1 MIDRCLLF
9 ISGCRISVGSFPDQ
23 PCGVNAPCTGS
34 IPSVQIS
41 RITLMDKINNTKE
54 HQRNPATV
62 SFAQELTFTWKKE
75 HELVKCQWTLLESA
89 SLSWRKNNFC
99 LWNVYLKPKRKKQAQ
114 KCFWCRAMQFFV
126 SLFSFF
132 FYFCPFVYKIIKKIL
147 KGKQLNKIVIYSAYI
162 YIKAFLLG
170 RKVSWSGTLT
180 SWPHFYFSPP
190 PIPTHPKT
198 RTQINR
204 YTMIHYSAILP
215 LCYLQWM
222 DKYSYR
228 HRLKHFNME
237 VQVKGKV
244 HIFCPPPK
252 KKSVWNAVRK
262 KKKKKSQTSR
272 WSNSRVIEL
281 GSQPN
286 VAYNK
291 KRKELPLHAA
301 RQALRRNSAL
311 ISGTGPKA
319 NSALSYLY
327 NAYFIFPAGVPAH
340 HPSWM

>member
-132 FYFCPFVYKIIKKIL
+132 FLFLPICLQNNKKNIE
-147 KGKQLNKIVIYSAYI
+147 
-162 YIKAFLLG
+162 
-170 RKVSWSGTLT
+170 RKTIEQNS
-180 SWPHFYFSPP
+180 
-190 PIPTHPKT
+190 
-198 RTQINR
+198 
-204 YTMIHYSAILP
+204 
-215 LCYLQWM
+215 YLQCI
-222 DKYSYR
+222 Y
-228 HRLKHFNME
+228 
-237 VQVKGKV
+237 
-244 HIFCPPPK
+244 
-252 KKSVWNAVRK
+252 
-262 KKKKKSQTSR
+262 
-272 WSNSRVIEL
+272 
-281 GSQPN
+281 
-286 VAYNK
+286 
-291 KRKELPLHAA
+291 LH
-301 RQALRRNSAL
+301 
-311 ISGTGPKA
+311 
-319 NSALSYLY
+319 
-327 NAYFIFPAGVPAH
+327 
-340 HPSWM
+340 